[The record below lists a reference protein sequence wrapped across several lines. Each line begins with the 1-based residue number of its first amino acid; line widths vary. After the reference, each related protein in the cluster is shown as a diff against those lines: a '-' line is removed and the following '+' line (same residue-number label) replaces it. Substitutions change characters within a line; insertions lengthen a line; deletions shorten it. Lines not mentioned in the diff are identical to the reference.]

1 MAKKDKKN
9 KFLDKLGLT
18 EEEALSLIEK
28 GKVYD
33 ENKKSVDELT
43 ESIVSLSNGNFDVSI
58 NNDNQELHKLVD
70 ATVSLQEQLTNM
82 VNDSTM
88 MNQAAAKGELDVRI
102 NASAYTGD
110 FSKITTGI
118 NDTMEATVGN
128 LRIIGENLDKLSAGD
143 FSAQVTEDMSGDY
156 LVLKKA
162 TNDLGKLLNFLI
174 EDSNTMNQAA
184 GKGELDVRIDTNK
197 YTGDFAKIT
206 GGINSTMD
214 VTVRNLRIIGENL
227 DRISAGDFSA
237 QVTQDMQGDYLVLKK
252 ATNDL
257 GKLLNFLIE
266 DSNTMNQ
273 AAGKGELDV
282 RIDTNKYTGDFAKI
296 SNGINDTMDVTV
308 GNLRIIGENLDK
320 LSAGDF
326 SAQVTQDMQGDYL
339 VLKKAT
345 NDLGTLLNYIIEDS
359 NTMNQAADKGE
370 LDVRIDTN
378 KYTGD
383 FAKIT
388 GGINSTMDVTVR
400 NLRII
405 GENLDRISAGDFSAQ
420 VTQDMQGDY
429 LVLKKATNDLGKLLN
444 FLIEDSNT
452 MNQAAG
458 KGELDVRIDTN
469 KYTGDFAKISNG
481 INDTMDVT
489 VGNLRII
496 GENLDR
502 ISAGDFSAQVTED
515 MQGDYL
521 VLKKATNDLGKLL
534 NFLIEDSNT
543 MNQAAG
549 KGELDVR
556 IDTNKYTGDFAKISN
571 GINDTMDVTV
581 GNLRIIGENLDKLSA
596 GDFSAQVT
604 QDMNGDYLVLK
615 KATNDLGK
623 LLNFLIDDNNTMN
636 KAADK
641 GELDIRIDT
650 NKYTGDFAKITS
662 GINSTMDVV
671 VSALRDVGDKMDKLS
686 VGDLTARVT
695 NAYQGDY
702 LLLKNSVNNMSNILQ
717 ALFDESGSVLE
728 NMSSG
733 DMTVRIKKDFPG
745 DFAIIKTATN
755 EVADKLQTILS
766 EINNSVSSINTASN
780 QVNDT
785 AQMLSTGAAEQSSSL
800 EQTTSAIEEMTGSI
814 GENAKNAQSTNDL
827 ATNAA
832 SMAEDGGKAVDKTV
846 EAMKTIAEKITIIED
861 IVYQT
866 NLLALNAAIEA
877 ARAGEHGKGFAVVAA
892 EVRKLAKRSQIAAQD
907 ISTITAES
915 VKISEQS
922 GKLINDIVPTI
933 QKTADLIKDIS
944 AASQEQDTGISQIN
958 SAMNQMEQITQQN
971 SSASEELASAS
982 TEMNGQTQQLDD
994 MLRFFTLEDGNSIFS
1009 SMKKSSTN
1017 NQANINNTVAPK
1029 PQNTSSNSN
1038 SSNINLNEFDRF

>member
-1 MAKKDKKN
+1 MAKKN
-9 KFLDKLGLT
+9 KFLKELGLS
-18 EEEALSLIEK
+18 EEEALNLIQK
-28 GKVYD
+28 GKAYE
-33 ENKKSVDELT
+33 ENKKSLDELAS
-43 ESIVSLSNGNFDVSI
+43 SINELSDGNFDVKI
-58 NNDNQELHKLVD
+58 NNNSEDLHTIVES
-70 ATVSLQEQLTNM
+70 AIRLQGQLKN
-82 VNDSTM
+82 VISDSNM
-88 MNQAAAKGELDVRI
+88 MNQSAVKGDLDIRI
-102 NASAYTGD
+102 DVEKYTGD
-110 FSKITTGI
+110 FKKITAGI

-128 LRIIGENLDKLSAGD
+128 LRIVGDNLDKLSAGDFSAQITQEMNGDYLVLKKATNDLGTLLNNLIDDSNMMNQAASKGELDVRIDTNKYTGDFSKLSNGINDTMDVTVGNLRIIGDNLDRLSAGDFSAQVTQDMQGDYMVLKKATNDLGKLLNFLIEDSNMMNQAAGKGELDVRIDTNKYTGDFAKLSGGINATMDTTVGNLRIIGDNLDKLSAGD
-143 FSAQVTEDMSGDY
+143 FSAQVTQDMSGDY

-184 GKGELDVRIDTNK
+184 SKGELDVRIDTNK
-197 YTGDFAKIT
+197 YTGDFAKLT
-206 GGINSTMD
+206 NGINGTMD
-214 VTVRNLRIIGENL
+214 VTVGNMRIIGDNL
-227 DRISAGDFSA
+227 DRLSAGDFSA
-237 QVTQDMQGDYLVLKK
+237 QIDQDMQGDYLVLKK

-257 GKLLNFLIE
+257 GKLLNFLID

-308 GNLRIIGENLDK
+308 GNLRIIGD
-320 LSAGDF
+320 
-326 SAQVTQDMQGDYL
+326 
-339 VLKKAT
+339 
-345 NDLGTLLNYIIEDS
+345 
-359 NTMNQAADKGE
+359 
-370 LDVRIDTN
+370 
-378 KYTGD
+378 
-383 FAKIT
+383 
-388 GGINSTMDVTVR
+388 
-400 NLRII
+400 
-405 GENLDRISAGDFSAQ
+405 NLDRLSAGDFSAQ

-444 FLIEDSNT
+444 FLIDDSNT

-481 INDTMDVT
+481 INDTMET
-489 VGNLRII
+489 V
-496 GENLDR
+496 
-502 ISAGDFSAQVTED
+502 
-515 MQGDYL
+515 
-521 VLKKATNDLGKLL
+521 
-534 NFLIEDSNT
+534 
-543 MNQAAG
+543 
-549 KGELDVR
+549 
-556 IDTNKYTGDFAKISN
+556 
-571 GINDTMDVTV
+571 V
-581 GNLRIIGENLDKLSA
+581 G
-596 GDFSAQVT
+596 
-604 QDMNGDYLVLK
+604 
-615 KATNDLGK
+615 
-623 LLNFLIDDNNTMN
+623 
-636 KAADK
+636 
-641 GELDIRIDT
+641 
-650 NKYTGDFAKITS
+650 
-662 GINSTMDVV
+662 
-671 VSALRDVGDKMDKLS
+671 ALRDVGDKMDKLS
-686 VGDLTARVT
+686 TGDLTARVI
-695 NAYQGDY
+695 NDYSGDY
-702 LLLKNSVNNMSNILQ
+702 LTLKNAVNNMSSILQ
-717 ALFDESGSVLE
+717 TLFDESGAVLE
-728 NMSSG
+728 NMSGG

-766 EINNSVSSINTASN
+766 EINNSVGSINQASN

-785 AQMLSTGAAEQSSSL
+785 AQTLSTGAAEQSSSL

-832 SMAEDGGKAVDKTV
+832 TMAQEGGKAVDKTV

-907 ISTITAES
+907 ISTITADS

-994 MLRFFTLEDGNSIFS
+994 MLRFFKLEDGTSVFS
-1009 SMKKSSTN
+1009 ARSS
-1017 NQANINNTVAPK
+1017 
-1029 PQNTSSNSN
+1029 NTSSNHNSQAMKPNQASSN
-1038 SSNINLNEFDRF
+1038 SGSINLSEFDRF

>member
-1 MAKKDKKN
+1 MAKKN
-9 KFLDKLGLT
+9 KFLKELGLS
-18 EEEALSLIEK
+18 EEEALNLIQK
-28 GKVYD
+28 GKAYE
-33 ENKKSVDELT
+33 ENKKSLDELAS
-43 ESIVSLSNGNFDVSI
+43 SINELSDGNFDVKI
-58 NNDNQELHKLVD
+58 NNNSEDLHTIVES
-70 ATVSLQEQLTNM
+70 AIRLQGQLKN
-82 VNDSTM
+82 VISDSNM
-88 MNQAAAKGELDVRI
+88 MNQSAVKGDLDIRI
-102 NASAYTGD
+102 DVEKYTGD
-110 FSKITTGI
+110 FKKITGGI
-118 NDTMEATVGN
+118 NDTMDATVGN
-128 LRIIGENLDKLSAGD
+128 LRIVGDNLDKLSAGD
-143 FSAQVTEDMSGDY
+143 FSAQITQEMNGDY

-162 TNDLGKLLNFLI
+162 TNDLGTLLNNLI
-174 EDSNTMNQAA
+174 DDSNTMNQAA

-197 YTGDFAKIT
+197 YSGDFAKISN
-206 GGINSTMD
+206 GINETMD
-214 VTVRNLRIIGENL
+214 VTVGNLRIIGDNL
-227 DRISAGDFSA
+227 DRLSAGDFSA
-237 QVTQDMQGDYLVLKK
+237 QVTQDMQGDYMVLKK

-308 GNLRIIGENLDK
+308 GNLRIIGD
-320 LSAGDF
+320 
-326 SAQVTQDMQGDYL
+326 
-339 VLKKAT
+339 
-345 NDLGTLLNYIIEDS
+345 
-359 NTMNQAADKGE
+359 
-370 LDVRIDTN
+370 
-378 KYTGD
+378 
-383 FAKIT
+383 
-388 GGINSTMDVTVR
+388 
-400 NLRII
+400 
-405 GENLDRISAGDFSAQ
+405 NLDRLSAGDFSAQ

-469 KYTGDFAKISNG
+469 KYSGDFAKISNG

-496 GENLDR
+496 GDNLDR
-502 ISAGDFSAQVTED
+502 LSAGDFSAQVTQD
-515 MQGDYL
+515 MQGDYM

-534 NFLIEDSNT
+534 NFLIDDSNT

-549 KGELDVR
+549 NGELDVR
-556 IDTNKYTGDFAKISN
+556 IDTNKYTGDFAKISG
-571 GINDTMDVTV
+571 GINDTMETV
-581 GNLRIIGENLDKLSA
+581 VG
-596 GDFSAQVT
+596 
-604 QDMNGDYLVLK
+604 
-615 KATNDLGK
+615 
-623 LLNFLIDDNNTMN
+623 
-636 KAADK
+636 
-641 GELDIRIDT
+641 
-650 NKYTGDFAKITS
+650 
-662 GINSTMDVV
+662 
-671 VSALRDVGDKMDKLS
+671 ALRDVGDKMDKLS
-686 VGDLTARVT
+686 GGDLTARVI
-695 NAYQGDY
+695 NDYRGDY
-702 LLLKNSVNNMSNILQ
+702 LTLKNAVNNMSTILQ
-717 ALFDESGSVLE
+717 TLFDESGTVLE
-728 NMSSG
+728 NMSGG

-766 EINNSVSSINTASN
+766 EINNSVGSINQASN

-785 AQMLSTGAAEQSSSL
+785 AQTLSTGAAEQSSSL

-832 SMAEDGGKAVDKTV
+832 TMAQEGGKAVDKTV

-907 ISTITAES
+907 ISTITADS

-994 MLRFFTLEDGNSIFS
+994 MLRFFKLEDGTSVFS
-1009 SMKKSSTN
+1009 ARSS
-1017 NQANINNTVAPK
+1017 
-1029 PQNTSSNSN
+1029 NTSSNHNSQAMKPNQASSN
-1038 SSNINLNEFDRF
+1038 SGSINLSEFDRF